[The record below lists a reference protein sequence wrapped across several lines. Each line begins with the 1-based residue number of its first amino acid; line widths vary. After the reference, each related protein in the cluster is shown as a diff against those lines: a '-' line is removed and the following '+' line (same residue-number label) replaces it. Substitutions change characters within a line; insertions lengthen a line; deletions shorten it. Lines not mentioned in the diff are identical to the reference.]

1 MKMWR
6 RKKHYCSVKSKSVV
20 ETRIE
25 YDLSSSSSSVCAAL
39 WDHRSDLQLMSSR
52 GKSVPMQMYTIQQT
66 NKRFASFHLDKTFP
80 WLIIGLNLNLQARHL
95 EEIAAL
101 RIEVKQLRNSQQ
113 PEDQPRWVQRPADPS
128 LAGRGREGP
137 PEGETGMWKPKAA
150 VVATR
155 DQFQYSENRGPHQ
168 VEPMHPDGRVLARRH
183 LLQQLPLL
191 VFLGNR
197 IIPSWSDHLAA
208 PQLHCLG
215 SCCCC
220 VRP

>member
-1 MKMWR
+1 
-6 RKKHYCSVKSKSVV
+6 
-20 ETRIE
+20 
-25 YDLSSSSSSVCAAL
+25 
-39 WDHRSDLQLMSSR
+39 MSSR